1 MCGEGGFSQIQS
13 NTHTYIR
20 VYIHIHS
27 YIRKRIKIDKWVDLS
42 KVHSSTYNFLGQR
55 TGFSN
60 LFPAFR
66 YVMISALYIPG
77 YGVLPSEKTSQQV
90 IP

>member
-1 MCGEGGFSQIQS
+1 MCVIHTIY
-13 NTHTYIR
+13 NHTHTHIYTCIYII
-20 VYIHIHS
+20 YIHEH
-27 YIRKRIKIDKWVDLS
+27 IKIDKWIDLF

-60 LFPAFR
+60 LLPAFR